1 MTKTRKTLKSSKS
14 PGKRRLD
21 MQPATRATNSSTTRK
36 RNTAQ
41 QTRARELLIQSLEAD
56 STSSY
61 ENSRS
66 RGSRGS
72 PASKSIEVSDDDDD
86 DDGDDAVPP
95 PSVSIGGRRG
105 NPSSPLSSAG
115 RSVEDD
121 IGDVGVNIFAPP
133 ILPNKPK
140 LATLKD
146 LKDVVP
152 HPKGTRGKK
161 PTTGDYSRQLNE
173 ANKRIEEMAGFV
185 TSVSNSMR
193 DYTKSVKVV
202 VDTSHKQ
209 LVKTHASLMK
219 TVETNVKTVGD
230 LSNKLDTAERKMVST
245 KDHLTFEL
253 QKAEAMA
260 ELGLASSA
268 RTIKELENAR
278 THYKKERDDAVTK
291 LTKVRILFL
300 LFILLFL

>member
-1 MTKTRKTLKSSKS
+1 MS
-14 PGKRRLD
+14 
-21 MQPATRATNSSTTRK
+21 
-36 RNTAQ
+36 
-41 QTRARELLIQSLEAD
+41 
-56 STSSY
+56 
-61 ENSRS
+61 
-66 RGSRGS
+66 
-72 PASKSIEVSDDDDD
+72 DDDD

-105 NPSSPLSSAG
+105 TNNVNPSSPLSSAG
-115 RSVEDD
+115 RSGDYD

-161 PTTGDYSRQLNE
+161 PTAGDFTRQLNE

-193 DYTKSVKVV
+193 EYTKSVKVV

-219 TVETNVKTVGD
+219 TVENNVKTVGD
-230 LSNKLDTAERKMVST
+230 LSNKLDTAERKAKLT
-245 KDHLTFEL
+245 QDRLTFEL
-253 QKAEAMA
+253 EKAAAMSALGIQSHQRTIA
-260 ELGLASSA
+260 ELEASRS
-268 RTIKELENAR
+268 
-278 THYKKERDDAVTK
+278 HYKKERDLAVEK
-291 LTKVRILFL
+291 LTKVRV
-300 LFILLFL
+300 